1 MNRDDAKVFLRAIL
15 IAAALILCA
24 AGAVGAAEP
33 VACWKAKALLAYYGG
48 DQKAAEAT
56 AKARGY
62 TAGQIAEARKR
73 CGL

>member
-1 MNRDDAKVFLRAIL
+1 VGIVL
-15 IAAALILCA
+15 AAV
-24 AGAVGAAEP
+24 GAVGAAEP

>member
-1 MNRDDAKVFLRAIL
+1 VNRDDRTTILWAIL
-15 IAAALILCA
+15 IAVGIVLAAV
-24 AGAVGAAEP
+24 GTVGAAEP

-62 TAGQIAEARKR
+62 TVAQIAEARKR